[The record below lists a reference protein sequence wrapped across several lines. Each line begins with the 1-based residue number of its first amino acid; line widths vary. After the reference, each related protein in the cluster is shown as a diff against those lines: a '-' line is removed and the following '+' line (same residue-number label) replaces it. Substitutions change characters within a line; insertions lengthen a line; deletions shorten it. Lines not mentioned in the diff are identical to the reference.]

1 MPLSRVSLRSSAA
14 FKLSMSTGPARHRS
28 PSRAS
33 VASEVDISTSGAGF
47 TSIDERYHFGAK
59 PLAARHRSRTIHA
72 WHGEQAHFQVLIPL
86 PDTHNKPLT
95 LKVEVSDFFE
105 PDTSDPALSA
115 LECVKLFVVKPVRA
129 DMQVVYDRLEPLPLA
144 PRRSQDG
151 SCMDALSAEVP
162 LPADGLVP
170 GNSDPWLLP
179 VPWVPGR
186 SGRRGRLRD
195 SATSD
200 RFVLLWGY
208 IHTPTHARSPS
219 TYSFQR
225 AASEASAAAAAP
237 AAALLPTYTCTLRL
251 TFESSEPIVSPPPGS
266 LQSSVGAST
275 PPSGSVMSLPFPG
288 ASPPP
293 PPGSGMSLPFP
304 GASPAPPPRG
314 SAIPTAAS
322 PALAASALALSS
334 PPTQTSASAVAA
346 TPTAAVPPTAV
357 GPSGSSVASAD
368 GSQASAHSVAA
379 SLQQPGQAP
388 ATQVVGP
395 VHIPLSAE
403 VVDSISTYPK
413 VVDTTELTL
422 HLTTPLPIPGPGQP
436 TPAYGVLPPPLQHE
450 SQLHLWQNP
459 FSIAEYHRVP
469 LWSPAHWALLR
480 QNYALLAETGCSS
493 VTATVLHDPWGS
505 QTHTPYASMVKWV
518 LTTDEGGSSALTF
531 DFSVFDA
538 WVTLCL
544 DLGMGPLI
552 NCYSILPWAPD
563 GGGSEA
569 KAAMPSQYA
578 LYNATAQRL
587 QRMWAHPLQPTYEA
601 MWTAFLTAFQAHLHQ
616 MGWLGIT
623 AVGVDE
629 RPPEEMRRAIALV
642 RRVAPGLRIA
652 LAGNYHQE
660 LEDTVDDWC
669 VWLRNPLPPPG
680 VVPKRNATLPPSAQ
694 HAHVIVQDEAS
705 CSPSRGGHSPLDNH
719 SSPSGSGSATALS
732 AFAGIVDGPGSS
744 AGSSASGQRERNSS
758 IAVEP
763 EQGAGVYTPFL
774 SPGGSVD
781 DSGPHGEAARNTQRF
796 GCPSMHVPVAIP
808 EPKRGIPPRMEAA
821 AAALCGRR
829 TTTYYTCCGPVSPNT
844 FTGSPP
850 VEAAWLGLYGEA
862 NGYDGYLRWAYD
874 CWGAEPTVDTRY
886 RPQFWRAGD
895 CYLAYP
901 NAQPSVR
908 LLLLRQG
915 LVMAEKQRIS
925 AHAMLQTLADMGA
938 APSAAQPFSS
948 AGLSAAL
955 LGSNTS
961 QPPPTLG
968 LMTHQSSSLDVSL
981 VPEGHAAPCAAI
993 SGANIPMAPPAAA
1006 IRTQRL
1012 LAPRGPAPPQAV
1024 WRAVVESHVEPQ
1036 LGERGT
1042 ALARLL
1048 NAAACAGEQ
1057 RPGGFTVYDC
1067 LRDAS
1072 FTALHGVLASDEATP
1087 QLWLAAALAVLRG
1100 RQVEDFG
1107 AWPLPSWPSDTLA
1120 EEEAGIFAKLLE
1132 SKRVPD
1138 WSEHEVAQVH
1148 AQARKHAGLA
1158 PFLKWVA
1165 PHHLKPSELFG
1176 PVLHLPPIAT
1186 LHDAEKAVSVQVA
1199 EEEEPGMQSPFLPR
1213 VAHPV
1218 VSKAVHAA
1226 RTWQLVVDLVLATLL
1241 EQAKARQ

>member
-1 MPLSRVSLRSSAA
+1 
-14 FKLSMSTGPARHRS
+14 MSVGPARQRS

-33 VASEVDISTSGAGF
+33 LASEVDVSTSGAGF
-47 TSIDERYHFGAK
+47 TSIDERYHFGAQ
-59 PLAARHRSRTIHA
+59 PLATRHRSRTVHA
-72 WHGEQAHFQVLIPL
+72 WHGEQAYFQVLIPL
-86 PDTHNKPLT
+86 PDAYSKPLT

-105 PDTSDPALSA
+105 PDTSNPSFSA

-151 SCMDALSAEVP
+151 SCIDALSAEVP

-186 SGRRGRLRD
+186 AGRRGRLRD
-195 SATSD
+195 NVTSD

-208 IHTPTHARSPS
+208 VHTPTQALSPT
-219 TYSFQR
+219 TYNFQR
-225 AASEASAAAAAP
+225 AASESSSAAATP
-237 AAALLPTYTCTLRL
+237 AAGLLPTYTCTMRL

-266 LQSSVGAST
+266 LQSHVGA
-275 PPSGSVMSLPFPG
+275 PVQASGSVMSVPFPG
-288 ASPPP
+288 S
-293 PPGSGMSLPFP
+293 
-304 GASPAPPPRG
+304 SPAPPPRG
-314 SAIPTAAS
+314 SSVAAS
-322 PALAASALALSS
+322 QSPVLNASALSLSHT
-334 PPTQTSASAVAA
+334 PTQTSMVSSGP
-346 TPTAAVPPTAV
+346 TPTASAPQAYGPSAAAAQGSAV
-357 GPSGSSVASAD
+357 GAGAGSESVSSSLASIPPPPP
-368 GSQASAHSVAA
+368 
-379 SLQQPGQAP
+379 PGQSAT
-388 ATQVVGP
+388 TQVVGP
-395 VHIPLSAE
+395 MLLPLSAD
-403 VVDSISTYPK
+403 VVDAISTYPQ

-422 HLTTPLPIPGPGQP
+422 HLTTPQPIPGPGQSP
-436 TPAYGVLPPPLQHE
+436 PSYGVLPPPLQHD

-459 FSIAEYHRVP
+459 YAVAEYHRVP

-518 LTTDEGGSSALTF
+518 LTTDEGGASALTF

-601 MWTAFLTAFQAHLHQ
+601 MWTAFLQAFQAHLYQ

-642 RRVAPGLRIA
+642 RKAAPGLRIA

-660 LEDTVDDWC
+660 LEDCVDDWC
-669 VWLRNPLPPPG
+669 VWLRNPLPAPG
-680 VVPKRNATLPPSAQ
+680 VMPTRNATVPPSA
-694 HAHVIVQDEAS
+694 HHSHIIVREEGAS
-705 CSPSRGGHSPLDNH
+705 SPSKGGHSPLDMH
-719 SSPSGSGSATALS
+719 GSAFGSPPAADVSAFAGVADSGSAT
-732 AFAGIVDGPGSS
+732 G
-744 AGSSASGQRERNSS
+744 RERANS

-763 EQGAGVYTPFL
+763 EQGAGVYTP
-774 SPGGSVD
+774 SMSRGGD
-781 DSGPHGEAARNTQRF
+781 THDSGPHGEAARNTQRF

-808 EPKRGIPPRMEAA
+808 EPKRGIPAEMEAA

-850 VEAAWLGLYGEA
+850 VESAWLGLYGEA

-886 RPQFWRAGD
+886 RPRFWRAGD

-908 LLLLRQG
+908 LQLLRQG
-915 LVMAEKQRIS
+915 LVMAEKQRIT
-925 AHAMLQTLADMGA
+925 AHAMLQALADLGA
-938 APSAAQPFSS
+938 VPSGPLPYGSAALS
-948 AGLSAAL
+948 AGLGQTAAGGSA
-955 LGSNTS
+955 
-961 QPPPTLG
+961 PPPTLA
-968 LMTHQSSSLDVSL
+968 LMSHQSSSLDVSL
-981 VPEGHAAPCAAI
+981 VPEDGTENNHAPIVGASIPIAP
-993 SGANIPMAPPAAA
+993 PPAAV
-1006 IRTQRL
+1006 RTARL
-1012 LAPRGPAPPQAV
+1012 VTPRAPAPAQAV

-1036 LGERGT
+1036 LGDTGK
-1042 ALARLL
+1042 ALVRAL
-1048 NAAACAGEQ
+1048 NAAACAGEH
-1057 RPGGFTVYDC
+1057 RRGGFTVYDC
-1067 LRDAS
+1067 LRDPS
-1072 FTALHGVLASDEATP
+1072 FTAIHGALVAREAP
-1087 QLWLAAALAVLRG
+1087 SQLWMAAALAVLRG
-1100 RQVEDFG
+1100 RQREDFG
-1107 AWPLPSWPSDTLA
+1107 AWPLPAWPSDTLA
-1120 EEEAGIFAKLLE
+1120 DEAGGAFAKLLE
-1132 SKRVPD
+1132 SKRVPA
-1138 WSEHEVAQVH
+1138 WTEQEVDQVQG
-1148 AQARKHAGLA
+1148 QAAKCAALA

-1186 LHDAEKAVSVQVA
+1186 LHDAEKPVSAEAVED
-1199 EEEEPGMQSPFLPR
+1199 EEAGMQSPFLPR

-1226 RTWQLVVDLVLATLL
+1226 RTWQLVVDLVLVTLL
-1241 EQAKARQ
+1241 AQAVDR